1 MSSAGQVIDI
11 IRNRGF
17 RNFILGRFF
26 LTLAIQ
32 MQMTTIGL
40 QIYYEYLKNYDAKVS
55 AYILGL
61 TGLYEAIP
69 FILTSFLSGYL
80 ADKFNRKKI
89 ILLGC
94 LALMLSSAILG
105 GISAHKISFL
115 ENMGYYGIF
124 CVVILIGVIRAFLAA
139 TMIPFMS
146 QLVDRSFY
154 TTSATWNST
163 VWHIG
168 AISGPVLAAFL
179 YGLNNSAEKIYFIN
193 ILLFLCATIF
203 LGIIKYNP
211 VVVEKIKETIWES
224 LKVGVNFVFKK
235 KIILSAL
242 SLDLFAVLFGG
253 AVTILPAFN
262 DKILHATPQEF
273 GLLRTAPAVGAV
285 LMAILIA
292 IKPPGKKAGRS
303 LMLSVI
309 AFGIFTIGFALCTNY
324 WLAFVMLLLT
334 GAFDNISVVIR
345 HSVLQLMTPDHMRGR
360 VSAVNSVFIG
370 SSNEI
375 GGFESGLAARAMGL
389 VPSIIFGGGMTLLV
403 VAVINKLNPDLKKL
417 DITKV

>member
-1 MSSAGQVIDI
+1 
-11 IRNRGF
+11 
-17 RNFILGRFF
+17 
-26 LTLAIQ
+26 

-69 FILTSFLSGYL
+69 FILTSFLSGHL
-80 ADKFNRKKI
+80 ADKFNRKKL
-89 ILLGC
+89 ILLSC
-94 LALMLSSAILG
+94 IALMLSSAILG

-139 TMIPFMS
+139 TMVPFMS
-146 QLVDRSFY
+146 QLVDRKFY

-179 YGLNNSAEKIYFIN
+179 YALNNSAEKIYFIN
-193 ILLFLCATIF
+193 ILLFLCATIC

-285 LMAILIA
+285 LMAIVIA
-292 IKPPGKKAGRS
+292 IKPPAKKAGMW

-309 AFGIFTIGFALCTNY
+309 AFGVFTIAFALCTNY
-324 WLAFVMLLLT
+324 WLAFAMLLLT

-389 VPSIIFGGGMTLLV
+389 VPSIIFGGGMTILV